1 MIATS
6 TTQDSVCFID
16 IKEKYK
22 TMIPR
27 DHRQEKTNSSGWI
40 EVSTRILLL
49 MTKEETKHN
58 LTSARI
64 KTSEVIQRPTPP
76 L

>member
-27 DHRQEKTNSSGWI
+27 DHRQEKNKLVRLDWGINTN
-40 EVSTRILLL
+40 T
-49 MTKEETKHN
+49 
-58 LTSARI
+58 
-64 KTSEVIQRPTPP
+64 TPNDERGDKA
-76 L
+76 